1 MLGDAPFDLVDA
13 RAVAVDAVA
22 ERIGTGPAL
31 LILEDLH
38 WADSDSVGVFE
49 QLATMPLGAL
59 TLVATYRPDELTTRL
74 PGGEMLVRLERRR
87 NVQQF
92 HLERLTQTEVGAFVS
107 AVYGHAVNAASSTP
121 CATAPGATRSSS
133 RRSSAAAGDVEPEAL
148 AEQPLPW
155 TLAELVSGQ
164 LDGLSP
170 EQRRVIEAAAV
181 LGSRAPF
188 DVLALLAGRSE
199 DDLIADLRTL
209 VERGLLAEE
218 ADDEF
223 SFRHELVRDAVEN
236 QLLGRQRRRLHERAL
251 EALRKTMSTDL
262 ADLAHHAAGAGHYDE
277 MVELAREGVAHYLDI
292 GATHQALRI
301 AITGLTEAP
310 DDLDL
315 LAAATRAAWLI
326 GAHDEAWD
334 HAARLLELT
343 AGQADRRRAAALR
356 LAARVAHERN
366 DHAPMWELVDE
377 MQRLV
382 DGLPAGEERAAT
394 MAAIAQIDMLN
405 NKSVDG
411 IEWAERAIGEA
422 EKVGAKAVRTQA
434 MVERATALTDV
445 PERRDE
451 GIAGLAEA
459 VDEAEQL
466 EDWVLLAA
474 RLAQPQQ
481 RRARQRAARCARAY
495 AGRRAAGGIRQHGR
509 RQLLHPSCRHRHL
522 RGRRGN
528 RVGQRVAG
536 G

>member
-1 MLGDAPFDLVDA
+1 MLVAQADPGSLGRPLALVRSMLGDAPFDLVDA

-107 AVYGHAVNAASSTP
+107 AVYGRVVNTAVVDALRNRTGGNP
-121 CATAPGATRSSS
+121 FFLEEILT
-133 RRSSAAAGDVEPEAL
+133 AAGDVEPEAL

-251 EALRKTMSTDL
+251 EALRETMSTDL

-334 HAARLLELT
+334 HAA
-343 AGQADRRRAAALR
+343 AAAR
-356 LAARVAHERN
+356 TDSRPDRS
-366 DHAPMWELVDE
+366 APRRSSATSGSSCPRT
-377 MQRLV
+377 QRSR
-382 DGLPAGEERAAT
+382 PH
-394 MAAIAQIDMLN
+394 
-405 NKSVDG
+405 
-411 IEWAERAIGEA
+411 
-422 EKVGAKAVRTQA
+422 VGA
-434 MVERATALTDV
+434 
-445 PERRDE
+445 RR
-451 GIAGLAEA
+451 
-459 VDEAEQL
+459 
-466 EDWVLLAA
+466 
-474 RLAQPQQ
+474 
-481 RRARQRAARCARAY
+481 
-495 AGRRAAGGIRQHGR
+495 
-509 RQLLHPSCRHRHL
+509 
-522 RGRRGN
+522 
-528 RVGQRVAG
+528 
-536 G
+536 